1 MHQNNSGG
9 AEHLRSKPLREGRMK
24 DDRLVR
30 RKCWVRVLNGDESV
44 RKIFFCIII
53 FFWGGQLVVWI
64 VDLAQTDILFPTS

>member
-44 RKIFFCIII
+44 RKMFFALL
-53 FFWGGQLVVWI
+53 FFFGGVNL
-64 VDLAQTDILFPTS
+64 